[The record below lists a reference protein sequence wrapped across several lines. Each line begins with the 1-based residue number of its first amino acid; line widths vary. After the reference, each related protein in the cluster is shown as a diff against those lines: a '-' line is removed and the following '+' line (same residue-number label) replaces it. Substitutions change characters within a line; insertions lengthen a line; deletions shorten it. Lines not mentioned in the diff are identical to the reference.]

1 MNKKQ
6 IKASFGTMLLGVLS
20 PLAMVVPAS
29 AATSNWSGYMED
41 FNTSASQSDNWFD
54 AVPSSGDSVVF
65 GTNGNGQTVDLD
77 FAHTVNVSTPSTIEL
92 VDILFNGA
100 WSGSSSKSY
109 KLLSVNIIEVSGDI
123 EAVMTGNG
131 GDHSIEASVRL
142 MADSTFRTTGPNTLA
157 IGTTGTTLD
166 LMDGF
171 SANDLTLDAQG
182 GTITLMGTIMGSGN
196 ITKTGNGKIKLM
208 LKQENAGGYVGTIN
222 VSAGEISVDDALG
235 ANVTLSGGMLK
246 GTGTVGNIAM
256 SAGTIAPGAS
266 PGVINTG
273 NLTYTGGSFDV
284 EIGGKAAGEFD
295 QTNVTGTVDLGSATE
310 LNVALVNSFAPAV
323 NDSFVIINNDGS
335 DAITG
340 TFAGLADGD
349 KFTLGSYTYQINY
362 DAGDGNDVVLL
373 VTGTPSAPDTGVG
386 LLLAN
391 PATTLGLALLIAS
404 SIVGYKYYDMKKAKN

>member
-6 IKASFGTMLLGVLS
+6 LKASFGTMLLGVLS
-20 PLAMVVPAS
+20 PLAMVMPAS
-29 AATSNWSGYMED
+29 AATRNWSGYMES
-41 FNTSASQSDNWFD
+41 FNTGASQVDNWFD
-54 AVPSSGDSVVF
+54 AVPLADDSVVF
-65 GTNGNGQTVDLD
+65 STAGNGQIVDLD
-77 FAHTVNVSTPSTIEL
+77 DLIHTLNISTPSTVEL
-92 VDILFNGA
+92 TDILFNGA
-100 WSGSSSKSY
+100 WSGESEKSY
-109 KLLSVNIIEVSGDI
+109 TLTALDNIILLSGDI
-123 EAVMTGNG
+123 EAIMTGNG
-131 GDHSIEASVRL
+131 GNHSIEASVRL

-157 IGTTGTTLD
+157 VGDTGTLLD
-166 LMDGF
+166 LG
-171 SANDLTLDAQG
+171 ANDLTLNSEQ
-182 GTITLMGTIMGSGN
+182 GTITLMGAVTGTGN
-196 ITKTGNGKIKLM
+196 IVKSGAGKVKLM
-208 LKQENAGGYVGTIN
+208 LTPDETDGYDGGLTI
-222 VSAGEISVDDALG
+222 SSGETSVDDDLG
-235 ANVTLSGGMLK
+235 LNITLTGGTLK

-256 SAGTIAPGAS
+256 SAGSIAPGSS

-310 LNVALVNSFAPAV
+310 LNVSLVNGFAPAV

-340 TFAGLADGD
+340 TFEGLADGD

-386 LLLAN
+386 MLLSSPFATLGIALLLA
-391 PATTLGLALLIAS
+391 GSIA
-404 SIVGYKYYDMKKAKN
+404 GYRYYDLKKARN